1 MRILSQ
7 KANFYTFKTF
17 PISLWIF
24 SGICLIFAL
33 FINYYLYY
41 VARRH
46 ESLPFIYLMMF
57 LFYLIAFTCLYA
69 GKIEFLYIDKKKGII
84 RKTLINIFLS
94 KVEKVKYINVLD
106 DIKMVLRGTKTYG
119 NENTNYFIRYLFK
132 DGTKIEFGRTFSYY
146 EVQKKYRI
154 SKALLQNE
162 VIKDMAKSYLVVNE
176 VEDATL
182 DDY

>member
-1 MRILSQ
+1 MKILST

-17 PISLWIF
+17 PLHLWIF
-24 SGICLIFAL
+24 SGICLIFAI
-33 FINYYLYY
+33 FINYYLYR

-46 ESLPFIYLMMF
+46 ESLPLIYVMMF
-57 LFYLIAFTCLYA
+57 LFYFVAFSSLYA
-69 GKIEFLYIDKKKGII
+69 GKIEYLYIDKKKGII
-84 RKTLINIFLS
+84 RKRLINIFLS
-94 KVEKVKYINVLD
+94 KIETVKYINLLD

-119 NENTNYFIRYLFK
+119 NENSRYFIRYTFK

-154 SKALLQNE
+154 SKALLHHE

-176 VEDATL
+176 L
-182 DDY
+182 DDTTLY

>member
-1 MRILSQ
+1 MKILST

-17 PISLWIF
+17 PLSLWIF
-24 SGICLIFAL
+24 SGICLIFAI
-33 FINYYLYY
+33 FINYYLYC

-46 ESLPFIYLMMF
+46 ESLPLIYVMMF
-57 LFYLIAFTCLYA
+57 LFYLVSFITSYA
-69 GKIEFLYIDKKKGII
+69 GKIEFLSIDKKKGII
-84 RKTLINIFLS
+84 RKRLINIFLS
-94 KVEKVKYINVLD
+94 KIENVKYINLLD

-119 NENTNYFIRYLFK
+119 NENSSYFIRYLFK
-132 DGTKIEFGRTFSYY
+132 DGTKMEFGKTFSYY

-176 VEDATL
+176 L
-182 DDY
+182 DDRTLEDD